1 MSNKRSLGRL
11 GKPYLATVLSVVFS
25 LALAGPAM
33 AQSETEQIEEIEA
46 KVVELRGLEVKTP
59 ITVTYKTREE
69 LREGV
74 IADFT
79 DDYPEVDAARDQRTM
94 VAFGIIEPGTDIRDL
109 YSELYGGQVA
119 GYYDPETGELV
130 VVLDGDGS
138 EGELTAS
145 EEFTLAHEITHALQ
159 DQHYDIDA
167 GVFDT
172 EDATDDVSLAAT
184 ALIEGDATLL
194 QGLYLQADP
203 RFARDLFAEYD
214 EMEED
219 DSLDDFPPVVVALL
233 LFPYNQGFEFAEE
246 LYDEGGYE
254 LIDQAFSEPPTTTE
268 QILHPEKY
276 LEGEV
281 GEEVTVID
289 PGATLGG
296 EWATTDL
303 NAFGEYIISSLLV
316 SENVD
321 SGDAEDAAEGWNGD
335 SYTVAG
341 LGDESA
347 VVWASSWDS
356 DDDAEEFAQTLNQ
369 RESDRLGED
378 AEEADGTWTIAASDQ
393 VVLVHLDGSDV
404 IYAQAP
410 DEAGARTLLEAQLA
424 G

>member
-1 MSNKRSLGRL
+1 MSHVRPKHRL
-11 GKPYLATVLSVVFS
+11 GKPYLAAVLTVIFS
-25 LALAGPAM
+25 LTLVGPAL
-33 AQSETEQIEEIEA
+33 AQSESEQIVEIEG
-46 KVVELRGLEVKTP
+46 KVVEIRGLEVKTP

-94 VAFGIIEPGTDIRDL
+94 VAFGIIEPGTDIREL

-130 VVLDGDGS
+130 VVLDGDGD

-159 DQHYDIDA
+159 DQHFDIDA

-194 QGLYLQADP
+194 QGLYLQDDP

-219 DSLDDFPPVVVALL
+219 DALEGYPPVVVALL
-233 LFPYNQGFEFAEE
+233 LFPYNQGFEFAEA
-246 LYDEGGYE
+246 LYDEGGYD
-254 LIDQAFSEPPTTTE
+254 LINQAFTEPPTTTE
-268 QILHPEKY
+268 QILHPDKY

-289 PGATLGG
+289 PGETLGG

-335 SYTVAG
+335 AYTVAG
-341 LGDESA
+341 SSEDSA

-356 DDDAEEFAQTLNQ
+356 DDDAEEFAETLVQ
-369 RESDRLGED
+369 RESDRLVED
-378 AEEADGTWTIAASDQ
+378 AEDADGTWTIASSDQ
-393 VVLVHLDGSDV
+393 VVLVHLEGDEV
-404 IYAQAP
+404 VYTQAP